1 MITENPP
8 SCYICPICAAPL
20 TLASSDK
27 SYQCA
32 NRHSF
37 DVARE
42 GYVNLLPVQY
52 KHSIEPGD
60 SKTMLSARRAFL
72 EAGHYLPLA
81 QAIAMMAFAHHSEN
95 TTVRILDVG
104 CGEGYYTRQL
114 MQLSPAG
121 QCLELHGVD
130 IAKIAVAVA
139 AKKLP
144 AARYIVASSH
154 RLPYADQYFDVL
166 LRVFAPSNDIEL
178 KRLLK
183 PSGRLL
189 IVTPGPRH
197 LAQLKALLYEEV
209 NEHAEEVELPD
220 GFERLASQR
229 ISRWIN
235 PEPIERAA
243 LLQMTPFAWRA
254 NQQTWEAL
262 EDPEALLIETD
273 FILTLA
279 RKVAA

>member
-1 MITENPP
+1 
-8 SCYICPICAAPL
+8 
-20 TLASSDK
+20 
-27 SYQCA
+27 
-32 NRHSF
+32 
-37 DVARE
+37 
-42 GYVNLLPVQY
+42 
-52 KHSIEPGD
+52 
-60 SKTMLSARRAFL
+60 MLSARRAFL
-72 EAGHYLPLA
+72 EAGNYQPLA
-81 QAIAMMAFAHHSEN
+81 QAIAMMVFVHHSEN
-95 TTVRILDVG
+95 GVVRLLDVG

-130 IAKIAVAVA
+130 IAKIAVAAA

-166 LRVFAPSNDIEL
+166 LRVFAPSNDVEL
-178 KRLLK
+178 QRLLK
-183 PSGRLL
+183 PSGHLL

-197 LAQLKALLYEEV
+197 LAQLKALVYEEV
-209 NEHAEEVELPD
+209 NEHAEEIDLPD

-229 ISRWIN
+229 ISSWII
-235 PEPIERAA
+235 PTPAERMA

-254 NQQTWEAL
+254 SQQTWQVL
-262 EDPEALLIETD
+262 EETEELRIETD

-279 RKVAA
+279 RKVA